1 MPNFD
6 GKQQFIVFGAQEAL
20 TKVLKER
27 GYRIAYE
34 YEDLVMDMDNV
45 EINYELPEGFHFVE
59 PDEVDPVKLARC
71 TWKGFDHEDK
81 GPFENWMEPDSGT
94 DWNPVKAYNG
104 TISGIIAPPP
114 HATKEYDV
122 VIANDNDEYVCYSGM
137 WWVPQN
143 RLAYM
148 EPLCTIPEYRKL
160 GLAAAALTRHYH
172 RMKAL
177 GAKYMTGGNNEF
189 YQKLGYEEG
198 WHWVMWK
205 KEV

>member
-1 MPNFD
+1 MRTR
-6 GKQQFIVFGAQEAL
+6 QFQLLSDINLVWDFMVETYDRYAANGVAAPFFEYAL
-20 TKVLKER
+20 TSTW
-27 GYRIAYE
+27 
-34 YEDLVMDMDNV
+34 MD
-45 EINYELPEGFHFVE
+45 
-59 PDEVDPVKLARC
+59 
-71 TWKGFDHEDK
+71 
-81 GPFENWMEPDSGT
+81 
-94 DWNPVKAYNG
+94 KAYTHLNR
-104 TISGIIAPPP
+104 
-114 HATKEYDV
+114 
-122 VIANDNDEYVCYSGM
+122 M